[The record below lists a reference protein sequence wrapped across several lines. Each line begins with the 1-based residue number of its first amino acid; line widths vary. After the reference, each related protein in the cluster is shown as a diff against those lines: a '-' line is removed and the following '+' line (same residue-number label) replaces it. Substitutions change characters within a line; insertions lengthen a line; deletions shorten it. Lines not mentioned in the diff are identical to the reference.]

1 MAQLEAETAAR
12 CGPFEEHTAA
22 SGTTTTVVVDA
33 LTSSIDLGGYTD
45 RWLLRRA
52 PAAAGDRSTRV
63 ASYVPATG
71 TLTVDRAWAT
81 PPAANDPLEL
91 LVLDPERELRP
102 AVLRG
107 LARCFFVERAA
118 VEATPGQVAEALSAA
133 LFWVTDVGQ
142 IRDLES
148 RIGTSHAAPLRWY
161 RLVSSSGKLPEAGGL
176 RVEAEL
182 CPPGSGAVVVV
193 EALRPHLS
201 WVTGADAREW
211 PSHDED
217 VLACPL
223 GYAAALCHAEAWRRC
238 RATLAPIA
246 AAGYALGLEGVA
258 AEVTHQAK
266 AQWWYWDRPD
276 RVHLPDPCGP
286 ADGVV
291 AYPTWRTVNSDY
303 TWNTLDA
310 TTWRAVLERP

>member
-1 MAQLEAETAAR
+1 MSITLAAVEQEVQAR
-12 CGPFEEHTAA
+12 CGRFWLRTAA
-22 SGTTTTVVVDA
+22 SGTTTTAVVRG
-33 LTSSIDLGGYTD
+33 LQSTIPLGGETD
-45 RWLLRRA
+45 LWLLRRS
-52 PAAAGDRSTRV
+52 AAAADDRQRRV
-63 ASYVPATG
+63 AASDPATG
-71 TLTVDRAWAT
+71 TLTVDRAYANPPT
-81 PPAANDPLEL
+81 PAEALEVG
-91 LVLDPERELRP
+91 VLDPEQEVRP

-118 VEATPGQVAEALSAA
+118 VEATPGQVAEALSAS

-148 RIGTSHAAPLRWY
+148 RVGTSHAQPLRWY
-161 RLVSSSGKLPEAGGL
+161 RLLSSSGKAAEAGGL

-182 CPPGSGAVVVV
+182 CPPGPPAVVVV

-201 WVTGADAREW
+201 WVNGADAREW

-246 AAGYALGLEGVA
+246 AAGYALGLEA
-258 AEVTHQAK
+258 
-266 AQWWYWDRPD
+266 
-276 RVHLPDPCGP
+276 
-286 ADGVV
+286 
-291 AYPTWRTVNSDY
+291 
-303 TWNTLDA
+303 
-310 TTWRAVLERP
+310 